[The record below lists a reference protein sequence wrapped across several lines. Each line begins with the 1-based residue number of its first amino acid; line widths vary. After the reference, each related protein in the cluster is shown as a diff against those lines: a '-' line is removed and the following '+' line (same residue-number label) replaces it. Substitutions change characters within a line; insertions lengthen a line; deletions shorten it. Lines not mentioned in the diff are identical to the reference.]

1 MAKFNVEAFTYVPYK
16 DKKRTV
22 KKLRITNP
30 PFHANIPFLCP
41 LKTPENLFSDVF
53 KGYRNE
59 TLA

>member
-16 DKKRTV
+16 EKRTI

-30 PFHANIPFLCP
+30 PFHANIPCLYP
-41 LKTPENLFSDVF
+41 PKTPENLFSDVF
-53 KGYRNE
+53 SGYRNG